1 MEGFPLILLEASTT
15 PLVNMLRVKSTGLCF
30 PIWKRPTRFELFFSC
45 FSFLSLF
52 LPCFPLPFLL
62 PLPLPCFQRRFSF
75 LPKLLSFWKLAKA
88 LKLSAKA
95 RKALPCAKAQ
105 ALIVALLSWP
115 LAALLLPWKAS
126 TKGKLSML
134 GFLPALEAEAFP
146 FLLLCC
152 FPL

>member
-1 MEGFPLILLEASTT
+1 M
-15 PLVNMLRVKSTGLCF
+15 GLCF
-30 PIWKRPTRFELFFSC
+30 PTWKPLTRFELFFSC
-45 FSFLSLF
+45 FSFLSF
-52 LPCFPLPFLL
+52 LLSCFPLPFLL

-75 LPKLLSFWKLAKA
+75 LPKLPSFWKPAKA
-88 LKLSAKA
+88 WKPSAKA
-95 RKALPCAKAQ
+95 HKALPSTKAQ
-105 ALIVALLSWP
+105 ALTAALLSWP
-115 LAALLLPWKAS
+115 LVALLSPWKAS